1 MKEYLS
7 KDPSNDYY
15 KAIHDL
21 LLQKFDHD
29 ESIINQL
36 NHEINEKQQIINKL
50 EEQINEQNNSIR
62 NIYNSTSWKIT
73 KPLRQLKQLSNK
85 GSKNG

>member
-7 KDPSNDYY
+7 KDASKDYR

-21 LLQKFDHD
+21 LFQKINRD

-36 NHEINEKQQIINKL
+36 NHEINKKQQTIDKLEKQIT
-50 EEQINEQNNSIR
+50 EQNDSIR

-73 KPLRQLKQLSNK
+73 KPLRQLKHLSSK
-85 GSKNG
+85 GSKND